1 MTTLTAKRS
10 MIILIDNGHGKE
22 TAGKCSPDGTL
33 KEWAYTREIARRVW
47 EELLHRGHEAILVC
61 PADQDMPLSKRVR
74 FVNDIVKEEGKDN
87 VLLVSI
93 HCNAAGNGSQWM
105 KASGWEAYTSPGRTK
120 ADRLAECFYKHAE
133 KELAADFRVRV
144 DRSDGDSDK
153 EASFYI
159 LAKTRCPAIL
169 TENLFMDNR
178 NDVRFLLS
186 ELGKVKLTW
195 LHVKAIVEYINNI

>member
-61 PADQDMPLSKRVR
+61 PAEQDMPLSKRVR

-169 TENLFMDNR
+169 TENLFMDNQ

-195 LHVKAIVEYINNI
+195 LHVKAIVDYINNI

>member
-178 NDVRFLLS
+178 NDVRFLQS

-195 LHVKAIVEYINNI
+195 LHVKAIVEYINTI

>member
-22 TAGKCSPDGTL
+22 TAGKCSPDGML

>member
-61 PADQDMPLSKRVR
+61 PAEQDMPLSKRVR

-195 LHVKAIVEYINNI
+195 LHVKAIVDYINTI

>member
-47 EELLHRGHEAILVC
+47 DELLHRGHEAMLVC
-61 PADQDMPLSKRVR
+61 PAEQDMPLSKRVR

-195 LHVKAIVEYINNI
+195 LHVKAIVEYINTI